1 MSGESGKSKD
11 AITTALQWATLAV
24 CLATLVVAL
33 IAMQKKSD
41 ISERVDERIALAGAL
56 VNEGLPAEAIAEYTA
71 AIELAR
77 GDAARKGNL
86 AYLIGKT
93 YFEVLKDYEKA
104 LAWFARAKHYN
115 PNHPERARMEQWTV
129 ASLERLGRSLDARNR
144 RVQATALRP
153 SPSPTTGTVVAR
165 IGDEAITL
173 ADLEAAIRH
182 LPPAMQSRLAEPKE
196 KIQFLEEYVARRLLA
211 EAAERADLQR
221 DPKVLA
227 ELDLM
232 RETLLANAYL
242 EREVMAGATATADEA
257 KAYYEAH
264 RDEFPKVRRFE
275 LSHIELDNE
284 AAATSASAAL
294 AGGAD
299 FADLAR
305 KVSVNQETRDKG
317 GRLGGWIEGTPLPAP
332 LGDSPE
338 IASALASLKKGA
350 HTGAIRTPA
359 GRFQIVRVDDTS
371 SPTVPAFEAV
381 REQVL
386 QRVRQEKI
394 LKKQEEV
401 LTRLRNAE
409 KVVIYREAIEG
420 TKTVK

>member
-1 MSGESGKSKD
+1 MSGKNGKWKD
-11 AITTALQWATLAV
+11 TVPTAVQCAILVVCTATLIAV
-24 CLATLVVAL
+24 L
-33 IAMQKKSD
+33 IGMQRKSD
-41 ISERVDERIALAGAL
+41 IGERVDERIALAGAL
-56 VNEGLPAEAIAEYTA
+56 VNEGLPAEAIAEYAA
-71 AIELAR
+71 AIELAK

-144 RVQATALRP
+144 RIQATALRP
-153 SPSPTTGTVVAR
+153 GPSPTTGTIVAR

-173 ADLEAAIRH
+173 ADLDAAIRQ

-196 KIQFLEEYVARRLLA
+196 KLQFLEEYVARRLLA
-211 EAAERADLQR
+211 EAAVRAELQR
-221 DPKVLA
+221 DPQVLA
-227 ELDLM
+227 ELDHL

-242 EREVMAGATATADEA
+242 EREVMAGATATDDEA

-264 RDEFPKVRRFE
+264 REEFPKVRRFE
-275 LSHIELDNE
+275 LSHIELGSE
-284 AAATSASAAL
+284 AAATSAAAAL
-294 AGGAD
+294 ASGAD

-305 KVSVNQETRDKG
+305 KVSDNKDTRDKG
-317 GRLGGWIEGTPLPAP
+317 GHLGSWIEGSPLPAP
-332 LGDSPE
+332 LGDAPE
-338 IASALASLKKGA
+338 IASALPSLGKGA
-350 HTGAIRTPA
+350 HTGAIRTPS
-359 GRFQIVRVDDTS
+359 GRFQIVRVDEVS

-394 LKKQEEV
+394 LNRQEEV

-420 TKTVK
+420 TKTGK